1 MLRRTVTLVLGL
13 SVCTVIAAPA
23 AAQAPLE
30 VIGPDGKSVAV
41 ALAALERRTVV
52 VEDRGLRTTFEG
64 VALRDVVARAG
75 AVLGDKLRGTL
86 LAQVVLVTA
95 RDGYQ
100 VAYAIAELDAAF
112 TDQIVLLADRRD
124 GKPLLP
130 DTGPW
135 QMVVPNDK
143 RPARWM
149 RQVVKIE
156 VKQLK

>member
-1 MLRRTVTLVLGL
+1 MTAA
-13 SVCTVIAAPA
+13 IATGQPA
-23 AAQAPLE
+23 IE
-30 VIGPDGKSVAV
+30 VVGVDGKTAFVPFDK
-41 ALAALERRTVV
+41 LERRTIVT
-52 VEDRGLRTTFEG
+52 EDRGLRTTFEG
-64 VALRDVVARAG
+64 VALRDVVAHAG
-75 AVLGDKLRGTL
+75 AVLGDKLRGPL

-112 TDQIVLLADRRD
+112 TEQIVLLADRRD

-135 QMVVPNDK
+135 QIIVPGDK

-149 RQVVKIE
+149 RQVSRIE
-156 VKQLK
+156 VRQLK